1 MQRSMI
7 QNFST
12 GEIVITEIVWDGT
25 LEGSSLPT
33 SVTHSVITAID
44 VATGAATPT
53 IPSVDISPGNYS
65 TIAMGIELLDN
76 GVDPNIT
83 LNGAFTYFDGSTFPI
98 TFIFDSGEVFESTLT
113 SLTIAPGSNTICTL
127 NLDPIVWFAGITQS
141 ELEEATLSSGT
152 IILSESSNPDLY
164 DRVEE
169 AILNATTNDA
179 SITCK

>member
-152 IILSESSNPDLY
+152 IILSE
-164 DRVEE
+164 
-169 AILNATTNDA
+169 
-179 SITCK
+179 